1 MWKGILSLYDIAGE
15 SVTNFIRNM
24 TPPHM
29 QVLGLL
35 DSMNPFVHW
44 TKMYWAY
51 ELSTPSNVSVVSVLI
66 SCSKILP
73 WRKAHGGF
81 CSRLTE
87 REPHLDFGFWET
99 EPVEKGAL
107 SAGDFFQKSLRFITI
122 SIRYLR
128 YCAKGLQNVWNVKN
142 HCIQNRKQ
150 KSSDWN
156 WCLKTIKCNT
166 STNLT
171 QLNFL

>member
-87 REPHLDFGFWET
+87 REPHLDFGSWET
-99 EPVEKGAL
+99 EPVET
-107 SAGDFFQKSLRFITI
+107 FFKKAWGLLPYPLGTWGTVLKAYKMFEMLKIIASKTENKSHQIEI
-122 SIRYLR
+122 D
-128 YCAKGLQNVWNVKN
+128 A
-142 HCIQNRKQ
+142 
-150 KSSDWN
+150 
-156 WCLKTIKCNT
+156 
-166 STNLT
+166 
-171 QLNFL
+171 